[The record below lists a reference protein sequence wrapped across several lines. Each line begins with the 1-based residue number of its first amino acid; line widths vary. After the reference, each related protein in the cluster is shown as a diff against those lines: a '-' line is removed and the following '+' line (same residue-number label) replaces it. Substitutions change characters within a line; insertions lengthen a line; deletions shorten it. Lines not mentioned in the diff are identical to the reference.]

1 MSQPQSESYTAAK
14 GGIAA
19 LTHALAASLAGRVR
33 VNSISPGWIDTTPAR
48 TSAQHGV
55 SLEGRTITA
64 AKHDWVGIG
73 VGRLREKLRKLTEM

>member
-1 MSQPQSESYTAAK
+1 MAFSDKAVVVT
-14 GGIAA
+14 GGAQGIGKCIAECFRREGA
-19 LTHALAASLAGRVR
+19 VALAS
-33 VNSISPGWIDTTPAR
+33 D
-48 TSAQHGV
+48 AQHGV